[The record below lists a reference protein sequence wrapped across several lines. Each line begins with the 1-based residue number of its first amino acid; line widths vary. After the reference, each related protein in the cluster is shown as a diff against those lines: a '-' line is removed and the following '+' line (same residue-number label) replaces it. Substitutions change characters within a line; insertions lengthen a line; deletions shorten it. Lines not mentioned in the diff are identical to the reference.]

1 MPKHLT
7 SYDVSTNIDLVEIMR
22 ETQRQHGTE
31 GLIDC
36 IIEFCCENADF
47 TFEDA
52 AIARLQEFK
61 ANNQ

>member
-1 MPKHLT
+1 MPKHLI
-7 SYDVSTNIDLVEIMR
+7 SYDVSANIDFVEIMR
-22 ETQRQHGTE
+22 ETQRQHGTD

>member
-7 SYDVSTNIDLVEIMR
+7 NYDISANIDLVEIMH
-22 ETQRQHGTE
+22 ETQRQHGTD

-52 AIARLQEFK
+52 AIAKLQKFK
-61 ANNQ
+61 ADNQ